1 MEKKK
6 HKIIRRIVLITV
18 SILLFFFIVI
28 MPAATLFTYNQVFG
42 MRYSTPSD
50 YSYSI
55 YNFPGL
61 KADRYQFASNEG
73 QILSAYCYYREEQEV
88 KAVIIMSHGIGA
100 GHNSYMD
107 VADYFTRFG
116 FYVFAY
122 DVTGN
127 DESEGS
133 SIKGLPQ
140 GVIDLDYAIT
150 YVENTDAFKGLPIL
164 LFGHSWGGYSATS
177 VLNEHPEVKAVCSVS
192 GFNKSSDLLQA
203 QGESMVG
210 PAIELML
217 PYLNLYERIR
227 FGKYAVQTSMD
238 GFEKSDAKVMIIHSE
253 DDKTVPIIYGY
264 DIYYALYSD
273 DPDFVFVRYLD
284 KGHNKI
290 LSADGKSAYMNN
302 LKNKYDLRFG
312 KSSPSEEDIAAFY
325 SEVVDADQIPPLAND
340 ELLGRVVDFYDNVLN
355 G

>member
-133 SIKGLPQ
+133 SIKGLP
-140 GVIDLDYAIT
+140 
-150 YVENTDAFKGLPIL
+150 
-164 LFGHSWGGYSATS
+164 
-177 VLNEHPEVKAVCSVS
+177 
-192 GFNKSSDLLQA
+192 
-203 QGESMVG
+203 
-210 PAIELML
+210 
-217 PYLNLYERIR
+217 R
-227 FGKYAVQTSMD
+227 
-238 GFEKSDAKVMIIHSE
+238 
-253 DDKTVPIIYGY
+253 
-264 DIYYALYSD
+264 
-273 DPDFVFVRYLD
+273 
-284 KGHNKI
+284 
-290 LSADGKSAYMNN
+290 
-302 LKNKYDLRFG
+302 
-312 KSSPSEEDIAAFY
+312 SEER
-325 SEVVDADQIPPLAND
+325 
-340 ELLGRVVDFYDNVLN
+340 RVGKECL
-355 G
+355 